1 MWLIQYAIFGLVAGA
16 LARMLHPG
24 RDPMNWVWTMF
35 LGIAGA
41 VVGGWIG
48 TQMGVNT
55 NGGLASWAAAV
66 GGSVLLLFV
75 HHLMTSRSAGPVTTT
90 TNESYKDAVFKDLS
104 QGPGR

>member
-16 LARMLHPG
+16 LARLLHPG
-24 RDPMNWVWTMF
+24 RDPMNWVYTMF

-48 TQMGVNT
+48 NRMGFDT
-55 NGGLASWAAAV
+55 NAGVASWVAAV

-75 HHLMTSRSAGPVTTT
+75 HHVMTSRSATPAATT
-90 TNESYKDAVFKDLS
+90 TNDQYKDAVFRDLA
-104 QGPGR
+104 QGPDR